1 MMTNEESKVYDMNGK
16 ALKKNFKQTI
26 GKLLLDERIKRNQR
40 LEDISCQTQIKQFRI
55 EDIEFGKHKFHWC
68 IVAKLL
74 EIYNKR
80 LEIKLIDK

>member
-1 MMTNEESKVYDMNGK
+1 MMTNEECKVYDMNGK

-26 GKLLLDERIKRNQR
+26 GKLLLDERIKKNLR
-40 LEDISCQTQIKQFRI
+40 LEEIVYKTEIKQHKI

-74 EIYNKR
+74 ELYNKR